1 MRPSL
6 TLIALLISTGVAA
19 RTASA
24 QSSAQSSN
32 DERLRTDW
40 ANLQRYAQQNRELGP
55 PARGE
60 HRVVFMGNS
69 ITEAW
74 LASDSG
80 FFVSRHYIDRG
91 ISGQTTPQM
100 LVRFRQDVLDLRPS
114 VVVILGGVNDIA
126 ENTGPT
132 TLEAIAGNLE
142 SMVELAR
149 ANGIA
154 VVLCSVLPA
163 ADFPWHHGLQPAP
176 KIAALNGMLRS
187 YAAAHHVVFVNYYPA
202 MVDEHG
208 GLKAV
213 FTTDGVHPNVAGY
226 RVMEPLVE
234 QGIAA
239 ALRSHRDPR
248 PH

>member
-1 MRPSL
+1 VRPLL
-6 TLIALLISTGVAA
+6 TLLALLISTSGAA
-19 RTASA
+19 TTASA
-24 QSSAQSSN
+24 QSGN
-32 DERLRTDW
+32 GDRLRTDW

-74 LASDSG
+74 QALDSA
-80 FFVSRHYIDRG
+80 FFVSHRYIDRG

-100 LVRFRQDVLDLRPS
+100 LVRFRQDVIDLRPS

-132 TLEAIAGNLE
+132 TLEAIAGNLV
-142 SMVELAR
+142 SMIELAR

-163 ADFPWHHGLQPAP
+163 ADFPWRHGLQPAP
-176 KIAALNGMLRS
+176 KIAALNDMLRS
-187 YAAAHHVVFVNYYPA
+187 YAAAHHVVFVDYYPA

-208 GLKAV
+208 GLKAG
-213 FTTDGVHPNVAGY
+213 FTIDGVHPNVAGY

-234 QGIAA
+234 QGITT
-239 ALRSHRDPR
+239 ALGAHRDPR
-248 PH
+248 SQ